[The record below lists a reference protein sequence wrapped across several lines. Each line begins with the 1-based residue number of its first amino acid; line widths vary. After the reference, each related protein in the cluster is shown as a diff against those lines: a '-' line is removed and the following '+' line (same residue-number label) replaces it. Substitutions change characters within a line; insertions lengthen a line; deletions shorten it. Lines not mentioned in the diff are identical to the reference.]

1 MSWTRTI
8 LYGTGLSGVFYFY
21 FGTLIVGEL
30 TVWVLQALAPA
41 LRWLSE
47 VLGIASAR
55 ALGRALAFTLG
66 VAGTFAFVLPM
77 GMVFKPGA
85 RLMVAAA
92 LVIAPVIVMG
102 WVGLDAGDRLSA
114 FVRRLDPVVGALLA
128 VFVGRRRP
136 GKSLLRGCE

>member
-8 LYGTGLSGVFYFY
+8 LYGAGLSCVFFFY

-30 TVWVLQALAPA
+30 TPWVLQALAPV

-47 VLGIASAR
+47 VSGVAIAR
-55 ALGRALAFTLG
+55 AFGRVLAFTLG

-77 GMVFKPGA
+77 STVFKPGA
-85 RLMVAAA
+85 RRMVAAA

-114 FVRRLDPVVGALLA
+114 FVWLLDPVAGALLP
-128 VFVGRRRP
+128 VF
-136 GKSLLRGCE
+136 